1 MTRMAR
7 RRIHILIAL
16 FLSLAVAGCR
26 TASTT
31 QGLAGQQGAFC
42 TVYFSPHGG
51 CTEHIVKA
59 IGSAKRSILVQA
71 YSFTSQPIAEAL
83 VETQQR
89 GVKVEVIVDKSQLA
103 ERHSVMGV
111 LLKAGVPVAI
121 DASHAIAHNKVI
133 VIDGETVLTGS
144 FNFTESAEE
153 RNAENLLQVDDQT
166 LAVQYAANWQRHR
179 AHSSPYG
186 QRGRF

>member
-1 MTRMAR
+1 MTKRALR
-7 RRIHILIAL
+7 RLCTLIVLSA
-16 FLSLAVAGCR
+16 SLAVAGCR
-26 TASTT
+26 ISGTAH
-31 QGLAGQQGAFC
+31 GLAGQPGLFC
-42 TVYFSPHGG
+42 AVYFSPHGG

-83 VETQQR
+83 VEAQQR

-153 RNAENLLQVDDQT
+153 RNAENLLQVQDQA
-166 LAVQYAANWQRHR
+166 LAVQYAANWQKHR
-179 AHSSPYG
+179 VHSSPYS
-186 QRGRF
+186 QPKR